1 MAASTK
7 KKAAST
13 KKKAAPTKKKAGAI
27 KKSRTSTKKTGTHQA
42 ASHLDAHGHAIDAL
56 HKKLA
61 GMQGAHDA
69 KGRKQLQT
77 AVDKYKKAHG
87 QFVDDVLYCVPNG

>member
-1 MAASTK
+1 MAGSTKKTAGSTK
-7 KKAAST
+7 KKA
-13 KKKAAPTKKKAGAI
+13 G
-27 KKSRTSTKKTGTHQA
+27 STKKTAGAAKKTEKHQA
-42 ASHLDAHGHAIDAL
+42 ASHLEAHGRAIDAL

-87 QFVDDVLYCVPNG
+87 QFVDDVLYCLPNA